1 MGACALRSP
10 SPSSSRERGRSGVP
24 RGRCFGSFRH
34 VRWASL
40 NVNRSGR
47 TVQIGF
53 AVRFSGLM
61 RSLCGL
67 KSRVVPALGAGF
79 RLRSSTWDRRW
90 PQEASC
96 EPCSPEWQTLHEPR
110 AFELASSESLH
121 NQRRLFGAPLR
132 YGPPRSVDVLEFRG
146 MARVV
151 VDGRY
156 SYETDLDLE
165 VGDEVLLPPFRVG
178 RPMGR
183 KGNGALVGLHRP
195 M

>member
-1 MGACALRSP
+1 M
-10 SPSSSRERGRSGVP
+10 
-24 RGRCFGSFRH
+24 
-34 VRWASL
+34 W
-40 NVNRSGR
+40 
-47 TVQIGF
+47 I
-53 AVRFSGLM
+53 SGLM

-79 RLRSSTWDRRW
+79 RLRPRLGTADG

-96 EPCSPEWQTLHEPR
+96 EPCSPEWRTLHEPR

-156 SYETDLDLE
+156 SYETALDLE
-165 VGDEVLLPPFRVG
+165 VGDEVLLPSSGLGGQWVARVTALSSDYTGPCRRILGLVRRRIDAERQDAALAAVPITGFRAGTTFRGDCFV
-178 RPMGR
+178 RPSGP
-183 KGNGALVGLHRP
+183 VPH
-195 M
+195 